1 MKKLGY
7 CLLFCACLLGSNAFA
22 QTESTLY
29 FMNSLPQVVDANPAI
44 MPRYRLTVGLPIIS
58 SVGAIYSNN
67 GFNFNNIVTK
77 SNGVVSANL
86 SKWTQSLAENN
97 YVTVAAQ
104 TDLLRVGVRL
114 NPKLY
119 LTVSSTAKAYSRSM
133 IPRGLVSL
141 LVDGTAP
148 IVGTFSN
155 TAPQEEAVT
164 FIQTN
169 LGLAYQASSKLTIGG
184 RLKYLNGINNVTTE
198 SSSLVVQ
205 VGDTYQITATGSA
218 NVRTSGIN
226 NLGRSGYNVADH
238 LGDYF
243 KNSGWGVDLG
253 ATYKVMEKLTVGVS
267 LTDIGYIKWTN
278 NTYQYTLDP
287 ATAKYTFS
295 GFDMNKLLNKNST
308 YLSAELDSIKNKF
321 QMKESANGSYTT
333 MLPGKL
339 YINGTYMIIPNL
351 SAGMLFFTEKFRGR
365 TSSGIT
371 AAVNKNFGKWV
382 STSLTYTVSNRSYN
396 NIGLGLSFNV
406 APVQLYIVGD
416 NLLGAPASLVT
427 SQNLDS
433 YLNSAQLLTVRVGLN
448 FVFGWDKGLGKDA
461 AVKEASHNPKQKTS
475 NAKVKN
481 TYGRSPTKKKS
492 KVGR

>member
-1 MKKLGY
+1 MKKLAH
-7 CLLFCACLLGSNAFA
+7 LLVVCACFFANAAFA

-44 MPRYRLTVGLPIIS
+44 MPRYKLTIGLPIIS

-67 GFNFNNIVTK
+67 GFTYNDIVSKT
-77 SNGVVSANL
+77 NGVVSANL
-86 SKWTQSLAENN
+86 SKWTQGLAEKN
-97 YVTVAAQ
+97 YVTVAVQ
-104 TDLLRVGVRL
+104 TDLFRVGVRL
-114 NPKLY
+114 NPKMY
-119 LTVSSTAKAYSRSM
+119 LMVSSTARGYNRSM
-133 IPRGLVSL
+133 IPKGLASL
-141 LVDGTAP
+141 AVDGTAP
-148 IVGTFSN
+148 LIGTFSN
-155 TAPQEEAVT
+155 TAPQEEAVG
-164 FIQTN
+164 FLETN
-169 LGLAYQASSKLTIGG
+169 LGLSYQASPKLTIGG
-184 RLKYLNGINNVTTE
+184 RLKYLNGMSNITTE

-205 VGDTYQITATGSA
+205 VSDTYQITATGSA
-218 NVRTSGIN
+218 VVRTSGIN
-226 NLGRSGYNVADH
+226 NLGNSNYKASDV
-238 LGDYF
+238 F

-253 ATYKVMEKLTVGVS
+253 ATYKFMDKLTVGFS

-295 GFDMNKLLNKNST
+295 GLDMNKLLAHNST
-308 YLSAELDSIKNKF
+308 YLSGQLDSLKTKF
-321 QMKESANGSYTT
+321 QMKETPSGSYTT
-333 MLPGKL
+333 MLPGKM
-339 YINGTYMIIPNL
+339 YINGTYQIITNL
-351 SAGMLFFTEKFRGR
+351 SAGVLFFTEKYRGR
-365 TSSGIT
+365 TNSGIT

-416 NLLGAPASLVT
+416 NLLGAPVSLIG

-433 YLNSAQLLTVRVGLN
+433 YLNSASLITVRAGLN
-448 FVFGWDKGLGKDA
+448 FVFGWDKGLSKGADVKD
-461 AVKEASHNPKQKTS
+461 ESHNPKQKTS

-481 TYGRSPTKKKS
+481 TYGRTPAKKKS